1 MKKIQAVGFLL
12 GFSLAVVLGTHR
24 LALAQGDYSQAWVAP
39 TWSNALDS
47 PILTT
52 ILNGQVPATI
62 PQSVVVS
69 DPTGQI
75 GSYQPG
81 GATATSTNAFFSST
95 LGTNKRTCFTCHQP
109 QNGWALSPQ
118 SVVFV
123 YQSTN
128 GQDALFQPVD
138 GANCPN
144 LGAASPRP
152 GSAFLAARSQ
162 LFNKANIRIF
172 LPIPAIHDWAS
183 LTIVRDP
190 FGCETNKTY
199 GVPAGFLSMY
209 RRPLPSA
216 NVFFLDPAG
225 DPPIG
230 PFAFLAAFSPEHTGS
245 SIMWDSR
252 EPDLGTQFQDAVKI
266 HAQGTPDQI
275 AALTSGAVP
284 DAVQQ
289 GVSFQQGI
297 FTAQSFDNRAG
308 DLTGGDGS
316 GATGGPAT
324 LASLSCAD
332 ITSCLP
338 VAPTFILPVP
348 EFSLYPSTF
357 SSFGTSSQESQR
369 ASILRGAA
377 IFNGGVSFT
386 VNGVSGFN
394 DVLGPN
400 FKATCNT
407 CHSVQNVGNNFVLP
421 PLHTGIGDN
430 SYLSPLQKPAGG
442 NPVLPPTPD
451 LPLFGFL
458 CPVGSIPF
466 FSNPVTVN
474 GQHYDLFQTTDPG
487 AGLISGKCADLGK
500 MKTPVLRGLASR
512 APYFHGGNAATL
524 QDLVNFY
531 NKRFSIGLTIQQQN
545 DLVNFLNTL

>member
-1 MKKIQAVGFLL
+1 L
-12 GFSLAVVLGTHR
+12 
-24 LALAQGDYSQAWVAP
+24 
-39 TWSNALDS
+39 
-47 PILTT
+47 
-52 ILNGQVPATI
+52 
-62 PQSVVVS
+62 
-69 DPTGQI
+69 
-75 GSYQPG
+75 
-81 GATATSTNAFFSST
+81 
-95 LGTNKRTCFTCHQP
+95 FTY
-109 QNGWALSPQ
+109 L
-118 SVVFV
+118 
-123 YQSTN
+123 STN

-138 GANCPN
+138 GSNCPN
-144 LGAASPRP
+144 LGAAATRP

-172 LPIPAIHDWAS
+172 LPIPQSHDWAS

-190 FGCETNKTY
+190 FGCEASKTY

-225 DPPIG
+225 TSVPAAPNPPLFPPIPG
-230 PFAFLAAFSPEHTGS
+230 LSGVSPEGTGS
-245 SIMWDSR
+245 AIMWDSR
-252 EPDLGTQFQDAVKI
+252 EPDLPTQFQDAVKI
-266 HAQGTPDQI
+266 HAQATPAQI
-275 AALTSGAVP
+275 AGLSSGPAP
-284 DAVQQ
+284 DAIQQ
-289 GVSFQQGI
+289 GVNFQEGI

-308 DLTGGDGS
+308 DLTGSDGS
-316 GATGGPAT
+316 GATGGPTT

-332 ITSCLP
+332 INTCLP
-338 VAPTFILPVP
+338 VAPTFLTGPPPFFTVFP
-348 EFSLYPSTF
+348 EFTLYPSAF

-377 IFNGGVSFT
+377 IFNGGVTFI
-386 VNGVSGFN
+386 VNGVAGFN

-407 CHSVQNVGNNFVLP
+407 CHNVQNVGNNFVLP

-430 SYLSPLQKPAGG
+430 SYLSPAQKPAGG

-458 CPVGSIPF
+458 CPVGSINF

-487 AGLISGKCADLGK
+487 AGLLSGRCADLGK

-531 NKRFSIGLTIQQQN
+531 NKRFGIGLTIQQQN